1 MMKVKG
7 RQFDAKTATN
17 KEVEMAGSQSDLRI
31 ELRAAKIAIKWV
43 NTFAEELDAAAR
55 EAAMNSDFVSEAHYR
70 QALPLATAR
79 LLAAIENGTES
90 SNAQQRVA

>member
-1 MMKVKG
+1 
-7 RQFDAKTATN
+7 
-17 KEVEMAGSQSDLRI
+17 MAGSQSDPKI
-31 ELRAAKIAIKWV
+31 ELGAAKIAIKWMNV
-43 NTFAEELDAAAR
+43 FAEQLDTAAR

-79 LLAAIENGTES
+79 LLATIETNGTES

>member
-1 MMKVKG
+1 
-7 RQFDAKTATN
+7 
-17 KEVEMAGSQSDLRI
+17 MAGSQSDLRI
-31 ELRAAKIAIKWV
+31 ELRADKIAIKWV